1 MALTKLD
8 LKNIGKL
15 IKKNLGI
22 LRKEI
27 NKDIGNLVSDE
38 ILPQFDSLNDQFEG
52 VNRKIDALFERG
64 DLQEK
69 QLDNHE
75 GRITK
80 LGSFFKLALTFLKH
94 LVQSNHLPFLPFKKP
109 LKV

>member
-27 NKDIGNLVSDE
+27 NKDIGNLISDQ
-38 ILPQFDSLNDQFEG
+38 ILPQFDSLNDQF
-52 VNRKIDALFERG
+52 VRK
-64 DLQEK
+64 
-69 QLDNHE
+69 
-75 GRITK
+75 
-80 LGSFFKLALTFLKH
+80 SFPT
-94 LVQSNHLPFLPFKKP
+94 NHLKIRQFFQIGLNFS
-109 LKV
+109 